1 MKAAMRLKAQIK
13 AMSLQ
18 VRIPANAVLQ
28 ATNFTYYVMRFR
40 TK

>member
-1 MKAAMRLKAQIK
+1 MKEAMRLKAQIK

-28 ATNFTYYVMRFR
+28 ICIRILASR
-40 TK
+40 KCL